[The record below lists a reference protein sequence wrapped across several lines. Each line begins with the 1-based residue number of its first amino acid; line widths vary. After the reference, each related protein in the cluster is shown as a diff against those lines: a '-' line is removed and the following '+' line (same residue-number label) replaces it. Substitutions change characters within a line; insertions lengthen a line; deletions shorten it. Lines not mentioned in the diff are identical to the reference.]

1 MYSAYH
7 QSDYEKELANPA
19 TDASLVHLGTLVF
32 DVELD
37 KSSYARRQG
46 APASISSLATKL
58 APYGF
63 RYGLGIPHRH
73 RGQRPRRK
81 NGKLDLD
88 ALCHKLEIKSIRGQP
103 GCDVPTLPV
112 ASSKEMM
119 VVLLDAKGRN
129 HVLPVSVDVSWTHRR
144 MLETCAGACRAHMPP
159 SMSVG
164 MLFPSATLDTTTH
177 TFGREVCCSSSQ
189 WTSRLDTKIGS
200 AIDNYLWVRA
210 FVLPEANVTPNHT
223 IIDAIT
229 VNVLRRDR
237 HAGTRSDI
245 GRLLCK
251 MPEKEREKMCEG
263 TGGGDTNDSC
273 LGYLF
278 EDLASVVVPRP
289 KKGTS
294 VEAAAKLIKAS
305 AVALLGGDSSA
316 PHCRL
321 YQNYTN
327 YSTEPSRLFSKET
340 VQGGSHYY
348 NYGWPYVDDYHD
360 DYHDDHP
367 RRKTVTDWRT
377 RKFANLV
384 FEVWSTGK
392 TVKPAPLPPA
402 SMPRKMKSLSVKEAT
417 RNASCID
424 RIVSAHRARQAEK
437 QRRIQTATMARH
449 VYSNLVKASSLSSRI
464 EEDYPSLVNKTPAF
478 RTAFSLS
485 ALEAAS
491 GIAEKEPGELT
502 IKVYVAAPGK
512 ADQVRPAMSEVFVVP
527 NQSNTWARARLPG
540 RRASEPDIHSERI
553 DPVVRAVM
561 YAGRDGAELRKQC
574 RLIGRIKTPE
584 ELEAA
589 EKETKGRASSQADGA
604 SGSGAGAGGGQDIPR
619 AGEDDGDDT
628 PCDDDYSH
636 VPTYDNYGVYYDPYR
651 SRVSLK
657 DFLDM
662 SVAEERPQTTQPAG
676 LNVTMHNYQLQTLR
690 WMLDQEK
697 VVDGLRSILW
707 TKVRLEGGRTAFYSH
722 SLGVI
727 AERVP
732 SCPRGGFLAEAMGMG
747 KTIISLALILAHP
760 APPLAEAP
768 VTATT
773 KPIPDDPIGS
783 RATLVVCAVS
793 LVGQWID
800 EARSKLAADNPLR
813 VYMYHGQNRLR
824 DVKVRERLARCSL
837 ACVRVPA
844 SGGFSLSACELCA
857 RASLLGLT
865 QASCGPIRCI
875 RA

>member
-37 KSSYARRQG
+37 RSSYARRQG

-63 RYGLGIPHRH
+63 RYGLGIPHRY

-81 NGKLDLD
+81 NGRLDLD
-88 ALCHKLEIKSIRGQP
+88 ALCHKLEIKNIRGQP
-103 GCDVPTLPV
+103 GCDVPTVPL

-119 VVLLDAKGRN
+119 VLLLDAKGRN
-129 HVLPVSVDVSWTHRR
+129 HVLPVSVAASLTYKG
-144 MLETCAGACRAHMPP
+144 MLETCACACRAHIPP

-164 MLFPSATLDTTTH
+164 MLFPSATLHESTH
-177 TFGREVCCSSSQ
+177 TSGHVYGRDACFASSQ
-189 WTSRLDTKIGS
+189 WTPRLDAKVGN
-200 AIDNYLWVRA
+200 AIDNYLWIRA
-210 FVLPEANVTPNHT
+210 FVLPEANVKPNH
-223 IIDAIT
+223 IIVDAIT

-237 HAGTRSDI
+237 HRGTRSEI
-245 GRLLCK
+245 GRLLNE
-251 MPEKEREKMCEG
+251 MPETEREMVCLG
-263 TGGGDTNDSC
+263 ASGDDANDYCS
-273 LGYLF
+273 GYLF
-278 EDLASVVVPRP
+278 EMLGTVVVPRP

-294 VEAAAKLIKAS
+294 VKAAAKLIKAS

-316 PHCRL
+316 PYCRL
-321 YQNYTN
+321 YQNATN
-327 YSTEPSRLFSKET
+327 YSYCLEPSKLFSKET
-340 VQGGSHYY
+340 LQDHDYRGGWYLHTKEA
-348 NYGWPYVDDYHD
+348 V
-360 DYHDDHP
+360 
-367 RRKTVTDWRT
+367 VIDWRKRT
-377 RKFANLV
+377 DAHLV
-384 FEVWSTGK
+384 FEVWSTDR
-392 TVKPAPLPPA
+392 TVKPKTLPST

-417 RNASCID
+417 QKASCID
-424 RIVSAHRARQAEK
+424 RIVSAHDARQSEK
-437 QRRIQTATMARH
+437 RRRMQTAAMARH

-540 RRASEPDIHSERI
+540 RRATDVSGDIHSERI

-589 EKETKGRASSQADGA
+589 EKEAKGGGTSRADGA

-636 VPTYDNYGVYYDPYR
+636 VPTYDNYGIHYDPYR

-773 KPIPDDPIGS
+773 KPTPDDPIGS

-844 SGGFSLSACELCA
+844 SGGFSLCACELCA
-857 RASLLGLT
+857 CASLLGLT
-865 QASCGPIRCI
+865 HASCGPIRCI